1 LCRDGYFRVKINTIS
16 TWIFGDVYLYI
27 RKKKIVF
34 FNYLLKQTIFKFFLF
49 KTSVTST
56 AGAYIILIGGIGFIL
71 GCVDKMFLDNSVD
84 IINQSI
90 MMVTIGAGLLG
101 IKNITGG
108 KNQFLNAKAEQIK
121 SETEESQQ

>member
-1 LCRDGYFRVKINTIS
+1 MIGNL
-16 TWIFGDVYLYI
+16 
-27 RKKKIVF
+27 
-34 FNYLLKQTIFKFFLF
+34 QKFSFAEMTSNNNG

>member
-1 LCRDGYFRVKINTIS
+1 MIGNL
-16 TWIFGDVYLYI
+16 
-27 RKKKIVF
+27 
-34 FNYLLKQTIFKFFLF
+34 QKFSFAEMTSNNNG

-56 AGAYIILIGGIGFIL
+56 AGAYIILIGGLGFIL
-71 GCVDKMFLDNSVD
+71 GCVDKMFLGNTVD

-90 MMVTIGAGLLG
+90 MLVTIGAGLLG

-121 SETEESQQ
+121 AESEESSQ

>member
-1 LCRDGYFRVKINTIS
+1 
-16 TWIFGDVYLYI
+16 
-27 RKKKIVF
+27 
-34 FNYLLKQTIFKFFLF
+34 
-49 KTSVTST
+49 
-56 AGAYIILIGGIGFIL
+56 
-71 GCVDKMFLDNSVD
+71 
-84 IINQSI
+84 

>member
-1 LCRDGYFRVKINTIS
+1 MIGNL
-16 TWIFGDVYLYI
+16 
-27 RKKKIVF
+27 KKF
-34 FNYLLKQTIFKFFLF
+34 SFAEMTSNNNG

-56 AGAYIILIGGIGFIL
+56 AGAYIILIGGLGFIL
-71 GCVDKMFLDNSVD
+71 GCVDKMFLGNTVD

-90 MMVTIGAGLLG
+90 MLVTIGAGLLG